1 MARIYKKNYLGRN
14 NLQKKVRKSQQILI
28 RDKIAYVRA

>member
-1 MARIYKKNYLGRN
+1 MSRIHKKTYLGKN
-14 NLQKKVRKSQQILI
+14 NLQKKVRKSRQILI

>member
-1 MARIYKKNYLGRN
+1 MKRHFFLPKE
-14 NLQKKVRKSQQILI
+14 LQKVRKLQQILI